1 MEAGSVGMFAIE
13 IDPLVRAKALEAV
26 REKQLFLAQLPPS
39 PSLWRLQLAIA
50 QCYEAQTEEVEGHCA
65 PEQLDFLRSYVA
77 QRFAG
82 HTGSVVRMCQIGF
95 NYGHSAVALLDQAP
109 AGTHLISLDMV
120 NHTYTP
126 PLERVVQEIA
136 MERGQKHILLKG
148 DSAEMLPR
156 FRTIDFDLVF
166 IDGNHAYEA
175 VKMDFLNSLL
185 LASGRSELLL
195 NHVFTDMIEGAGP
208 TRAWIESFQD
218 GSIELLGWHSCC
230 SRHGIAVNRSLLR

>member
-1 MEAGSVGMFAIE
+1 MFAME
-13 IDPLVRAKALEAV
+13 INPLTRAKYLEAV
-26 REKQLFLAQLPPS
+26 QEKQLFLAQLPPS

-77 QRFAG
+77 RKFAG
-82 HTGSVVRMCQIGF
+82 HTGSTVRMCQIGF

-109 AGTHLISLDMV
+109 AGTHLLSLDMV

-185 LASGRSELLL
+185 LASGRTELLL